1 MILSRHAHV
10 SSSLL
15 LRAGL
20 GIVVFYWSLLVCFNI
35 GSLLL
40 VHYPAI
46 YLCISTLV
54 SVFILKKISNNK
66 CKFYLLIFIVLL
78 WFAVAIMISSLM
90 MDLTWDGLAYHQPAV
105 IFISDGWNP
114 NNINSLNSFV
124 ADVNNKY
131 GGEVGVYPNTIWIAS
146 YPKGAWE
153 IASIFISVGFKLDAA
168 KMLAPALSFVGV
180 VLVYFYTRL
189 MRFSGILSFAVAAL
203 TVYSPVVISQIGSY
217 YVDGLLGLMLLIFI
231 FGYLC
236 YERTKVNLFLVYPLL
251 MTTLI
256 PSVKFT
262 GLVYLLILSIP
273 VVLLIYKRVG
283 LKYGLGLFLI
293 SGLAILLVCGNPY
306 LSNYINN
313 GYIFYPL
320 NIIDIMHGQMTADYL
335 SSNRFVKFIGS
346 TYWVQGLEFRDWF
359 KIGQTADL
367 RVIGFGF
374 TFGAVLIVT
383 CINMVK
389 AYGEVFDKAVL
400 SIFIF
405 TLLSV
410 VVNPEMWWARYVP
423 QLWLLPT
430 ISFFIFPLGRYL
442 ISIKVVLALMLIPI
456 VLTVVNRVSMEV
468 ETSIDFYKKSNEL
481 RNKDAYI
488 MTGQS
493 VAANFLPAIYKR
505 LDEIPVN
512 IVNYRKVCEDKFDI
526 LFLSLCVDKVG
537 K

>member
-1 MILSRHAHV
+1 MILSRNAHV

-20 GIVVFYWSLLVCFNI
+20 AVVVFYWSLLIGFNI
-35 GSLLL
+35 GSLLS
-40 VHYPAI
+40 VHYPFI
-46 YLCISTLV
+46 YLFISLFLV
-54 SVFILKKISNNK
+54 ILILKKISNNK
-66 CKFYLLIFIVLL
+66 YRFYLLIFIVLM
-78 WFAVAIMISSLM
+78 WFAVATMISSVM
-90 MDLTWDGLAYHQPAV
+90 MDLTWDGLAYHQPAA

-114 NNINSLNSFV
+114 GNINSLNSFV
-124 ADVNNKY
+124 SDVNNRY
-131 GGEVGVYPNTIWIAS
+131 GGEVGVYPNSIWIAS

-168 KMLAPALSFVGV
+168 KMLAPALSFLGII
-180 VLVYFYTRL
+180 LVYFYSRL
-189 MRFSGILSFAVAAL
+189 RGFGGILSFAVATI

-231 FGYLC
+231 FGFLC
-236 YERTKVNLFLVYPLL
+236 YERTKVNFFLLYPLL
-251 MTTLI
+251 MSTLI

-273 VVLLIYKRVG
+273 VALLIYKRAG
-283 LKYGLGLFLI
+283 LKYALGLFFI
-293 SGLAILLVCGNPY
+293 SSLAMLLVCGNPY

-320 NIIDIMHGQMTADYL
+320 NIMDIMHGQMPAEYL

-346 TYWVQGLEFRDWF
+346 TYWVHGLELRDWF

-374 TFGAVLIVT
+374 TFGAVLVVT
-383 CINMVK
+383 CINMAK

-430 ISFFIFPLGRYL
+430 ISFFIFPLGRCL

-468 ETSIDFYKKSNEL
+468 SASIEFHKKSNEL
-481 RNKDAYI
+481 RNRDAYI

-493 VAANFLPAIYKR
+493 LAANFLPAIYKR

-512 IVNYRKVCEDKFDI
+512 IVNYRTVCEDEFHI
-526 LFLSLCVDKVG
+526 IFLTLCVDKVG